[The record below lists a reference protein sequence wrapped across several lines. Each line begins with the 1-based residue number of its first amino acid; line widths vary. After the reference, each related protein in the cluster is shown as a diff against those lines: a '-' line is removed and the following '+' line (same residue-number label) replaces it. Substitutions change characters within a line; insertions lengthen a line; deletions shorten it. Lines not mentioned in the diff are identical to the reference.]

1 MIGLSLSIAF
11 VAWRSQTLSLSWR
24 DSQVAIAESDLVAI
38 KTILEIARLG
48 QQKNGQQPFSWNAL
62 DSSTKNAIEK
72 LTKGGELFLPRSA
85 DQVETED
92 TQGMGQSE
100 FAHRWSFEPN
110 GYNRLN
116 LTCNLGLTFE
126 DGKEPS
132 LARRFS
138 ASEFTSLKLLDWL
151 WAGSL
156 FSGSMLL
163 GLWLTATKVNR
174 SRFLVS
180 LAEWSNQPQLPIPLE
195 GDRSTAAMERVD
207 PNVAGFLRRASEG
220 MHIRLETLQL
230 SFEQSSRVMSA
241 MPVGVLAFDQKLK
254 LLFVNRAGG
263 ELLGLGTSL
272 QFGQDMIEV
281 IRQPTVVNLIQ
292 QVSDDP
298 EIQEVELELPL
309 SKATLRLRAHP
320 LLDPDRFDAAATS
333 SGVLLIVTDETRLK
347 QLENARRDFTAN
359 VSHEL
364 KTPLSTIKAYAE
376 TLLMGAL
383 DDVEARQ
390 RFVERIAEQADRLD
404 ALIRDLLH
412 LTKLQSQPGKP
423 DLSNLSLDDVLKT
436 CVEEHRTIGRN
447 KNITIDTS
455 GVEGGCRVEAD
466 LESLRTVIGNLLS
479 NAVRYNHAL
488 GWVRVSTQREP
499 DHVLLIIADNGIG
512 IPPEDLG
519 RIFERFYRV
528 EKARSQDSGGTG
540 LGLSIVKHLVQG
552 MSAEIHV
559 SSTLGKGSSFE
570 LKLKIASTEQ

>member
-1 MIGLSLSIAF
+1 M
-11 VAWRSQTLSLSWR
+11 
-24 DSQVAIAESDLVAI
+24 VAI
-38 KTILEIARLG
+38 KTILEIARLD
-48 QQKNGQQPFSWNAL
+48 QQKNGPQPISWNAL
-62 DSSTKNAIEK
+62 NTSTKSAIEK
-72 LTKGGELFLPRSA
+72 LTKGAELFLLTSADRIETVGTQNHDRSA
-85 DQVETED
+85 IV
-92 TQGMGQSE
+92 
-100 FAHRWSFEPN
+100 HRWSFEPN

-116 LTCNLGLTFE
+116 LSCYLNATSEVGNEL
-126 DGKEPS
+126 S
-132 LARRFS
+132 LVRRFS
-138 ASEFTSLKLLDWL
+138 AVEFTSLTLLDWL
-151 WAGSL
+151 WACSLFCGSL
-156 FSGSMLL
+156 LL
-163 GLWLTATKVNR
+163 GLWLVITKSKR

-180 LAEWSNQPQLPIPLE
+180 LAEWSNQPQQSIPTE
-195 GDRSTAAMERVD
+195 GGRLAIAMERVD
-207 PNVAGFLRRASEG
+207 PSVASFLRRASEG
-220 MHIRLETLQL
+220 MHIRLETVQH

-241 MPVGVLAFDQKLK
+241 MPVGVLAFDQMLK

-292 QVSDDP
+292 QVSANP

-320 LLDPDRFDAAATS
+320 LLDRDRCAMAASS
-333 SGVLLIVTDETRLK
+333 SGVLLTVTDETRLK

-383 DDVEARQ
+383 DDAEARH
-390 RFVERIAEQADRLD
+390 RFVERIAEQANRLD

-423 DLSNLSLDDVLKT
+423 DLSDLSLDDVLKT
-436 CVEEHRTIGRN
+436 CVEEHQTIGRN

-455 GVEGGCRVEAD
+455 GVERGFRIESD

-479 NAVRYNHAL
+479 NAVRYNHAD
-488 GWVRVSTQREP
+488 GWVRVSTRREP
-499 DHVLLIIADNGIG
+499 DHVLLVIADNGMG

-570 LKLKIASTEQ
+570 LKLKSASIVR